1 MSAPIIQALLA
12 TELTDSQ
19 LVNEI
24 RSHGGFA
31 YQSKALCRHE
41 WRKLQL
47 SNVELGGIRGTGPGL
62 LGAARDWRRKA
73 IAQVQL

>member
-1 MSAPIIQALLA
+1 MSAPIIRALLGP
-12 TELTDSQ
+12 ELTDSQ

-31 YQSKALCRHE
+31 YQSSALCRQE

-62 LGAARDWRRKA
+62 LGAARDWRRKS
-73 IAQVQL
+73 IAQVQP

>member
-1 MSAPIIQALLA
+1 MSAPIFQALLA
-12 TELTDSQ
+12 PELSDSQ
-19 LVNEI
+19 LVQEI

-31 YQSKALCRHE
+31 YQTKALRRQA
-41 WRKLQL
+41 WRKLQI
-47 SNVELGGIRGTGPGL
+47 SKVELGGIIGTGPGL

>member
-1 MSAPIIQALLA
+1 MSALIIQALLA
-12 TELTDSQ
+12 PEDSDSE

-24 RSHGGFA
+24 RSHGSFA
-31 YQSKALCRHE
+31 YQSSAIRPQE

-47 SNVELGGIRGTGPGL
+47 SRVELGGIAGTGPGL

-73 IAQVQL
+73 IVQVRP

>member
-1 MSAPIIQALLA
+1 MSAPIIRALLGP
-12 TELTDSQ
+12 ELTDSQ
-19 LVNEI
+19 I
-24 RSHGGFA
+24 RSHVGFA
-31 YQSKALCRHE
+31 YQSSALYRQE

-73 IAQVQL
+73 IAQVQP